1 LRGFRLQYRE
11 IRGQTTPERCKF
23 FLQIMCQCFS
33 WKSNTSSL
41 PYRAEH
47 PSKCCT
53 RLQKGRG
60 RGIPEYWLIGVH
72 HKDVIQLSLRAR
84 SRVEKKRVANATH
97 NIYWIKNGNRYCEVV

>member
-1 LRGFRLQYRE
+1 LRRFRLQYRE
-11 IRGQTTPERCKF
+11 IGGQTTPERRKF

-33 WKSNTSSL
+33 WKSNTRSL

-47 PSKCCT
+47 PSKCFPEP
-53 RLQKGRG
+53 QKGRCG
-60 RGIPEYWLIGVH
+60 GIPEYGLIGVR